1 MISTVLIGGICV
13 AVLLIAALLAAA
25 LLVLV
30 GGRDSVSAAREDWI
44 ERRSDQD
51 RREW

>member
-13 AVLLIAALLAAA
+13 AALLIGALLVVA

-44 ERRSDQD
+44 ERRSDHV